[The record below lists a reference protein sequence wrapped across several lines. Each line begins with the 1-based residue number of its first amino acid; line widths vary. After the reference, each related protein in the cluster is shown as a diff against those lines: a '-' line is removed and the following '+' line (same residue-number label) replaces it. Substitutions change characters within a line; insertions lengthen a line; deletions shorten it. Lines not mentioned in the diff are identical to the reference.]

1 MYRKGAHMRKLIRI
15 PALTLAAALLAGC
28 PRPVRP
34 PEAPAPTPAPSADT
48 RGAAVYEFLPKES
61 TVQIYVY
68 RGGALSRLGHNH
80 VITSRSLSGRAWI
93 HPTFT
98 RSGFEL
104 AFPVAELIVDD
115 PEARKAAGAEFAA
128 EVPQGDKEGTRKN
141 MLRPEVLDAQTY
153 PQVVLRAAAVAG
165 SLQAPRITAR
175 ITIRNATRDVEVPTK
190 LSVEGE
196 RLTASGEF
204 DIQQTDFGMK
214 PFTVA
219 LGALEVQD
227 RLHITFNV
235 IAKQTN

>member
-1 MYRKGAHMRKLIRI
+1 MRKFIQI
-15 PALTLAAALLAGC
+15 TVLTLAAALLAGC

-34 PEAPAPTPAPSADT
+34 PEEKPVPTPAPSADM
-48 RGAAVYEFLPKES
+48 RGATVYEVVPQES
-61 TVQIYVY
+61 TAQIYVY

-80 VITSRSLSGRAWI
+80 VVTSRSLSGRAWI

-104 AFPVAELIVDD
+104 AFPAAELIVDD

-128 EVPQGDKEGTRKN
+128 EVPQADKEGTRKN

-153 PQVVLRAAAVAG
+153 PQVSLRTAAVEG

-175 ITIRNATRDVEVPTK
+175 ITIRNASRDVEVPTK

-204 DIQQTDFGMK
+204 DIQQTDFGIK

-227 RLHITFNV
+227 RLHIVFNV
-235 IAKQTN
+235 VAKRTK

>member
-1 MYRKGAHMRKLIRI
+1 MRKLIQI
-15 PALTLAAALLAGC
+15 SMLTLAAALLAGC

-34 PEAPAPTPAPSADT
+34 PEEKPVPTPAPSADM
-48 RGAAVYEFLPKES
+48 RGARVYDVLPQES
-61 TVQIYVY
+61 TAQIYVY

-115 PEARKAAGAEFAA
+115 PEARKAAGAEFPA
-128 EVPQGDKEGTRKN
+128 EVPQGDKDGTRKN
-141 MLRPEVLDAQTY
+141 MLRPEVLDAPTY
-153 PQVVLRAAAVAG
+153 PQVSLRAAAVGG
-165 SLQAPRITAR
+165 SLQAPQITAR
-175 ITIRNATRDVEVPTK
+175 ITIRNASRDVEVPTK
-190 LSVEGE
+190 LSVEGD

-204 DIQQTDFGMK
+204 DIQQTDFGIK

-235 IAKQTN
+235 IAKRTN

>member
-1 MYRKGAHMRKLIRI
+1 MYRKGAHMRKLIGI
-15 PALTLAAALLAGC
+15 PALMLAGVLLAGC

-34 PEAPAPTPAPSADT
+34 PEEAPTPAPPADT
-48 RGAAVYEFLPKES
+48 RGAVVYEVLPQES
-61 TVQIYVY
+61 TAHIYVY

-80 VITSRSLSGRAWI
+80 VVTSKSVSGRAWV
-93 HPTFT
+93 HPTFA

-104 AFPVAELIVDD
+104 AFPVAEVIVDD
-115 PEARKAAGAEFAA
+115 REARNAAGADFAN
-128 EVPQGDKEGTRKN
+128 EVPQSDKDGTRKN

-153 PQVVLRAAAVAG
+153 PQVALRAAAVAG

-196 RLTASGEF
+196 RLTAGGEF
-204 DIQQTDFGMK
+204 DIQQTEFGIK
-214 PFTVA
+214 PFSAA

-227 RLHITFNV
+227 RLHIKFNV
-235 IAKQTN
+235 VAKRAR